1 MPAIWSD
8 KYGVY
13 LYDSDYLKRNE
24 EKRRRKSDHPKDEH
38 LKIIKEFIDEFCRYD
53 ASAEAIPGSEVYD
66 LYCNFCKSKGYNYMA
81 ICGFIRAFK
90 LIAVRDEYIKDIQFS
105 NQIKIVKRTDKPTMR
120 YPVTYFHNIK
130 IIKGE

>member
-38 LKIIKEFIDEFCRYD
+38 LKIIKE
-53 ASAEAIPGSEVYD
+53 
-66 LYCNFCKSKGYNYMA
+66 
-81 ICGFIRAFK
+81 
-90 LIAVRDEYIKDIQFS
+90 
-105 NQIKIVKRTDKPTMR
+105 
-120 YPVTYFHNIK
+120 
-130 IIKGE
+130 